1 MAIFRFNEGVDVS
14 PPTYP
19 SQMFFPWLWWPALGW
34 SLLLPTRPPSWRL
47 PWTPW
52 LESSATPARRG
63 TGSRSTR
70 GSWKCSCSDTS
81 QNSSRWVWLFSPSS
95 RGWMRCTFRDSL
107 HVHHQLLCP
116 ATRCIIPI
124 EILNTGKQTLETF
137 VFCVCR
143 HVRFSVVPRV
153 RVSSVG
159 NYIWGFYQLFSV
171 VVQQR
176 YS

>member
-1 MAIFRFNEGVDVS
+1 
-14 PPTYP
+14 
-19 SQMFFPWLWWPALGW
+19 MFFPWLWWPALVH
-34 SLLLPTRPPSWRL
+34 SAANTPTQ
-47 PWTPW
+47 
-52 LESSATPARRG
+52 LEVAMDTMIRTSTATPARKG

-70 GSWKCSCSDTS
+70 GSWKCSCSEIS
-81 QNSSRWVWLFSPSS
+81 QNPSRWVWLFSPCS

-107 HVHHQLLCP
+107 HVHQLLCP
-116 ATRCIIPI
+116 ATHCIIPI

-143 HVRFSVVPRV
+143 HVSFSVVPRV

-159 NYIWGFYQLFSV
+159 NYIWGFYQLFNV